1 MKKTLH
7 YILSY
12 VGAFLLFSGITGTLL
27 KWSTMC
33 LFQEFAFTKQI
44 IIAIIAFSCGLFATI
59 KFYKPLKY
67 NQ

>member
-1 MKKTLH
+1 MKKALH

-27 KWSTMC
+27 KWSTIC
-33 LFQEFAFTKQI
+33 IFQEYVFTKQI
-44 IIAIIAFSCGLFATI
+44 VIAIIAFSCGLYTTI
-59 KFYKPLKY
+59 RFYKPLEY